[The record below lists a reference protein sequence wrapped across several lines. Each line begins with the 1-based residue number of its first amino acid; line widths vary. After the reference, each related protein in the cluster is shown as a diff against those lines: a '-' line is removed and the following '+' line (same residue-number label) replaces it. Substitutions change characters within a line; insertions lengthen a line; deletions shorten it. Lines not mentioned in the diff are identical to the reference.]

1 MGDVNN
7 KGEQKMFF
15 PARVKSAGEENRDPE
30 IPFHGSGDIVAATRA
45 DGMFEIPFGVRKLP
59 ADERIRLY
67 LEWGGLLTLED

>member
-15 PARVKSAGEENRDPE
+15 PVRVKSAGEENRDPE
-30 IPFHGSGDIVAATRA
+30 IPFHGSGDIVAASRA

-59 ADERIRLY
+59 AGERVRLIPV
-67 LEWGGLLTLED
+67 WGELPTSDD